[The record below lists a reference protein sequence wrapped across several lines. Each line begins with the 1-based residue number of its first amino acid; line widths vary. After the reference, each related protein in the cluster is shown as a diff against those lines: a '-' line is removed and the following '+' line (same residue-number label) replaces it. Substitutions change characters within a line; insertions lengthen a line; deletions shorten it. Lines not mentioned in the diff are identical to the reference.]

1 MADDVI
7 VIVHWIDTLVM
18 LADSLAKLEAETG
31 YLLDAITQGI
41 WSGVSTPESLERKAI
56 IRARRKAR
64 AVAKRS
70 G

>member
-1 MADDVI
+1 
-7 VIVHWIDTLVM
+7 M
-18 LADSLAKLEAETG
+18 LADSLTKLEAETG

-56 IRARRKAR
+56 IRAQRKAR

>member
-1 MADDVI
+1 MFRRLRYSSV
-7 VIVHWIDTLVM
+7 VVM
-18 LADSLAKLEAETG
+18 LADSLTKLEAETG

-56 IRARRKAR
+56 IRAQRKAR